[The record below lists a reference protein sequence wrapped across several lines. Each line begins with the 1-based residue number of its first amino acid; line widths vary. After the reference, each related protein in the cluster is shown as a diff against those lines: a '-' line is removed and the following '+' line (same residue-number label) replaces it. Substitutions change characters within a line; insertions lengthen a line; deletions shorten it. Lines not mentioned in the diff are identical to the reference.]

1 MVGKYCQ
8 VGVGHH
14 YLFGKSPG
22 ITHADQLARA
32 AKMMVAAVAG
42 GAVVA
47 GHERVDRH
55 PLSGKRSGQRRA
67 DCLMSQNERRDT
79 ALVMAVPG
87 MHVGPADPAEGQI
100 DDALPACGDRRLD
113 ITQLACIRTGIDKRL
128 HFAVNPPSTIRTC
141 PVT

>member
-47 GHERVDRH
+47 GHERIDRH
-55 PLSGKRSGQRRA
+55 PPSGKRSGQRCA
-67 DCLMSQNERRDT
+67 DCLMPQNERRDP

-87 MHVGPADPAEGQI
+87 MHVGPADSAEGQI
-100 DDALPACGDRRLD
+100 DNALPARGDRRLD
-113 ITQLACIRTGIDKRL
+113 ITQLT
-128 HFAVNPPSTIRTC
+128 
-141 PVT
+141 